1 MDSGTRPPGTGRLRQ
16 GGIYLAGARGRRP
29 AVPTSFRELEARAQA
44 AMTPR
49 AFAYVAGGAGLEE
62 TMAANRLAFERRRI
76 VPRMLRDV
84 SARDLAVE
92 LFGRR
97 LETPFLLAPIG
108 VLELAH
114 GDADLAVARAA
125 AETGV
130 PMIFSNQA
138 SVSMEE
144 CAGAMGA
151 SPRWFQLYWSTS
163 DELVASFVRRAEGC
177 GCEAIVVTLDTTQLG
192 WRPRDLDL
200 GYLPFAAGRGIAQY
214 TSDPVFHNLVYPGAA
229 ADESGGPVTLAAL
242 RSLVRLNR
250 RHLGAFLDNMRSGLP
265 RRTVRTFLDVYSR
278 PSLSWDDLPTLQGL
292 TRLPILLKGILH
304 PDDARRAVDAG
315 VAGIVVSNHGGR
327 QVDGSIASLDALP
340 GVVAAVGGRVPVL
353 LDSGIRSGAD
363 AFKAINLGAA
373 AVLVGRPYVY
383 GLALAGTAG
392 VLEVLR
398 NLEAELDLTMAL
410 TGCRSPADIRDAT
423 LVD

>member
-1 MDSGTRPPGTGRLRQ
+1 MPAGLSPPGPGRRRQ
-16 GGIYLAGARGRRP
+16 GEVYVAGARGRRP
-29 AVPTSFRELEARAQA
+29 AIPTSFDELESRARAVMSQ
-44 AMTPR
+44 R

-76 VPRMLRDV
+76 VPRMLQDV
-84 SARDLAVE
+84 STRELGVE

-97 LETPFLLAPIG
+97 LETPFLLAPVG

-114 GDADLAVARAA
+114 READLAVARAA
-125 AETGV
+125 TETRV

-144 CAGAMGA
+144 CAGAMGD

-163 DELVASFVRRAEGC
+163 DELVASLVRRAEGC
-177 GCEAIVVTLDTTQLG
+177 GCEAIVVTLDTTHLG

-200 GYLPFAAGRGIAQY
+200 AYLPFVGGRGIAQY
-214 TSDPVFHNLVYPGAA
+214 TSDPVFRNLVYA
-229 ADESGGPVTLAAL
+229 ESTEDAGGPVTLAAL

-250 RHLGAFLDNMRSGLP
+250 RHPGAFLDNLRSGLP

-278 PSLSWDDLPTLQGL
+278 PSLSWDDLPTLQGQ
-292 TRLPILLKGILH
+292 TRLPIVLKGILH

-327 QVDGSIASLDALP
+327 QVDGSVASLDALP
-340 GVVAAVGGRVPVL
+340 SIVAAVNGRIPIL

-363 AFKAINLGAA
+363 AFKALALGAT

-383 GLALAGTAG
+383 ALALAGTAG
-392 VLEVLR
+392 VVELLR

-410 TGCRSPADIRDAT
+410 TGCRSAADLRDAT